1 MRLAYSSK
9 KYEVVHEVE
18 SKRRKDQWTIEDDE
32 KLAEI
37 VIHNVQNGRTQLEAF
52 EQAASALN
60 RTKQACGFR
69 WNKTLRTQ
77 YGQVLNSVRKRPKQ
91 LMRSHLKL
99 ALTSFEELT
108 EAYNDL
114 EMKYSELQSEYDK
127 MQKWLQQ
134 GHTLIKEKG

>member
-1 MRLAYSSK
+1 M
-9 KYEVVHEVE
+9 EQ
-18 SKRRKDQWTIEDDE
+18 KRRKDQWTITDDE

-37 VIHNVQNGRTQLEAF
+37 VISNVQNGRTQLEAF
-52 EQAASALN
+52 EQAAQQLN

-99 ALTSFEELT
+99 ALSSFEELT

-114 EMKYSELQSEYDK
+114 EMKYSELQTDYDK
-127 MQKWLQQ
+127 IMKWMQQ
-134 GHTLIKEKG
+134 GMLITKDKVPKK

>member
-1 MRLAYSSK
+1 M
-9 KYEVVHEVE
+9 VE
-18 SKRRKDQWTIEDDE
+18 QKRRKDQWTITDDE

-37 VIHNVQNGRTQLEAF
+37 VISNVQNGRTQLEAF
-52 EQAASALN
+52 EQAAQQLN

-99 ALTSFEELT
+99 ALSSFEELT

-114 EMKYSELQSEYDK
+114 EMKYSELQTDYDK
-127 MQKWLQQ
+127 IMKWMQQ
-134 GHTLIKEKG
+134 GMLITKDKVPKK

>member
-1 MRLAYSSK
+1 MG
-9 KYEVVHEVE
+9 E
-18 SKRRKDQWTIEDDE
+18 KRRKDQWTAADDE

-37 VIHNVQNGRTQLEAF
+37 VIGFVQNGQTQLEAF
-52 EQAASALN
+52 SHAAQQLN

-69 WNKTLRTQ
+69 WNKTLGLQ
-77 YGQVLNSVRKRPKQ
+77 YGHVLDNVRKRPKQ

-114 EMKYSELQSEYDK
+114 DLKYRELQTEHDK
-127 MQKWLQQ
+127 LIKWLQQ
-134 GHTLIKEKG
+134 GVNFVSKGRNYS

>member
-1 MRLAYSSK
+1 M
-9 KYEVVHEVE
+9 EQ
-18 SKRRKDQWTIEDDE
+18 KRRKDQWTIADDE

-37 VIHNVQNGRTQLEAF
+37 VIQTVQNGRTQLEAF
-52 EQAASALN
+52 EQAAQELN

-69 WNKTLRTQ
+69 WNKTLRAQ

-99 ALTSFEELT
+99 ALSSFEELT
-108 EAYNDL
+108 EAYNEL

-127 MQKWLQQ
+127 ITKWLQQ
-134 GHTLIKEKG
+134 GVALTKGKPS